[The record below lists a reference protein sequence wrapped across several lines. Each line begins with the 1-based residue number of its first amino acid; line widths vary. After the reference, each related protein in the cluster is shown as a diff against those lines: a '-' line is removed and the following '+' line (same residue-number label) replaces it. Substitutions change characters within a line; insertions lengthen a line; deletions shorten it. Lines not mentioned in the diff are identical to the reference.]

1 MGVIIM
7 IDPVSWLISM
17 LSYMGW
23 TYQIRKQ
30 PYENEP
36 TIKTRYESKLSEGI
50 KKNLTFPSL

>member
-1 MGVIIM
+1 
-7 IDPVSWLISM
+7 
-17 LSYMGW
+17 MGW

-36 TIKTRYESKLSEGI
+36 TIKTRYESELSEGI